1 MKSALFSSD
10 LSAVCVFQ
18 SISLSSHS
26 TRNPTN
32 RPPTVH
38 NTFHSCS
45 PPPLDVVHVRMF
57 RFIHAKWMLDTPQVR
72 ETIHAKGENR
82 HTTPIHPTK
91 GSSASTAAPIHTYKF
106 ALLRR
111 VCCFSSS
118 LHTLGTIWRLLW
130 RSRGTRSKVGQSF
143 AQSRASD
150 RGSGSGS
157 FRWRSLRGATNRPM
171 KNV

>member
-1 MKSALFSSD
+1 MKVKSNLCYCNANPKTDFQRSHHVKSALFSSD
-10 LSAVCVFQ
+10 FSAVCVFQ

-45 PPPLDVVHVRMF
+45 PPPLLTSCMCVCSGSY
-57 RFIHAKWMLDTPQVR
+57 TPNGCWTHHKFEKPFTQKAR
-72 ETIHAKGENR
+72 IA
-82 HTTPIHPTK
+82 TPHQYTQPKAATA
-91 GSSASTAAPIHTYKF
+91 SATPIHTYKF

-118 LHTLGTIWRLLW
+118 LHTLGNI
-130 RSRGTRSKVGQSF
+130 
-143 AQSRASD
+143 
-150 RGSGSGS
+150 
-157 FRWRSLRGATNRPM
+157 
-171 KNV
+171 